1 MSMPARLLAKK
12 LRHRVL
18 PFPPSLIHFYTHFS
32 SSSSSSSTYSN
43 SLFSSSP
50 HNRHYGYQNLYC
62 RNPQLLFSRPFS
74 AQPDFSDSGEPVL
87 PVRALIS
94 VLDTYHDFT
103 GFPWWIVISSS
114 TLIMRLSL
122 FPLVVLQLKKLK
134 RIGELLPKLPP
145 PLPPLLSGQR
155 FRDQITLFRKEKQA
169 ARCPSFF
176 WFFSS
181 LAVQAPCFLLWIMS
195 IRRMSLEH
203 HSGFDCGGTLWFQ
216 NLTEFPHGGLGP
228 IFPLLIAALHFANVQ
243 VSFQKSSLQ
252 QLPGI
257 MGLLAKYYRIY
268 LQLLTMPI
276 MFITF
281 NVPQGSLVY
290 WLTNSSLTLIQQLCL
305 GHPAIRE
312 KLGLPE
318 KKASAVAPSNKE
330 IDKIGVAE
338 TNNISTKKG
347 KISMQNLSPEELVAL
362 SVKVLTDGH
371 KDRAIPMLRL
381 ALDKDPGYV
390 RALLLMG
397 QILLQKEELAESTEF
412 LESAISKLLV
422 AGHPTE
428 VEEVDL
434 LILSSQWAGVA
445 CIRQGKIE
453 EGLLHLERI
462 AQLKEPDDTKSRA
475 HYYDGLLLLSSAL
488 INMGRKAEALEHLRK
503 ASAYDSSYD
512 KFLKDCENDEDDFV
526 SDLVSTRRG
535 DL

>member
-1 MSMPARLLAKK
+1 MSIPARLLATKI
-12 LRHRVL
+12 RRRVL
-18 PFPPSLIHFYTHFS
+18 PFPPSLFHLYTHFS
-32 SSSSSSSTYSN
+32 SSPSN
-43 SLFSSSP
+43 SLFSSSS
-50 HNRHYGYQNLYC
+50 HNRHHGYQNLYF
-62 RNPQLLFSRPFS
+62 RNPQLLFSCSFS
-74 AQPDFSDSGEPVL
+74 AQRDLSDSGEPIL

-145 PLPPLLSGQR
+145 PLPPPLSGQR
-155 FRDQITLFRKEKQA
+155 FRDQITLFWKEKQA
-169 ARCPSFF
+169 TGCPSFF

-181 LAVQAPCFLLWIMS
+181 VAVQVPCFFLWIMS

-216 NLTEFPHGGLGP
+216 NLTEYPHGGLGP
-228 IFPLLIAALHFANVQ
+228 IFPLMIAGLHFANVQ
-243 VSFQKSSLQ
+243 ISFQKSSLQ
-252 QLPGI
+252 RLPGI
-257 MGLLAKYYRIY
+257 VGTLAKYYKIY

-305 GHPAIRE
+305 GHPNIRE
-312 KLGLPE
+312 KLGLPVKE
-318 KKASAVAPSNKE
+318 ASAVATSNKE
-330 IDKIGVAE
+330 MEKIGVAE
-338 TNNISTKKG
+338 TDIISTKGG
-347 KISMQNLSPEELVAL
+347 KISVQNLSPEELVAL

-371 KDRAIPMLRL
+371 KDRAIPLLRL
-381 ALDKDPGYV
+381 AFEKDPGYV

-397 QILLQKEELAESTEF
+397 QILLQKEEHAEATEF
-412 LESAISKLLV
+412 LESSISKLLA

-428 VEEVDL
+428 VEDVDL

-462 AQLKEPDDTKSRA
+462 AQLKEPEDTKSRA

-488 INMGRKAEALEHLRK
+488 TNMGRKAEALKHLRK

-512 KFLKDCENDEDDFV
+512 KYLKDAENDDDDFV
-526 SDLVSTRRG
+526 SDLANTRRG